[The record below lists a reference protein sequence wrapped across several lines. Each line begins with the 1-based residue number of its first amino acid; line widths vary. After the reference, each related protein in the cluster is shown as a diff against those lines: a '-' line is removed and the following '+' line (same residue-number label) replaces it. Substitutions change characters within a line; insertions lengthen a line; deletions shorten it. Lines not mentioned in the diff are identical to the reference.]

1 MYQDYEKIKNDI
13 QNQLQMYQNT
23 NDLFDLKKL
32 NDGDEAENI
41 LVMRNTLFIG
51 NNKMQIKKLDGT
63 IEKYTIE
70 RYFPVDEK
78 DEQIK
83 ELHKKIEE
91 LERRIND
98 EPTKHPISDRERNEP
113 NANDD
118 EYVESESKAIVESV
132 QE

>member
-13 QNQLQMYQNT
+13 QNQLQSYYSNELY
-23 NDLFDLKKL
+23 DFKKL
-32 NDGDEAENI
+32 NEGDEAENI
-41 LVMRNTLFIG
+41 LVMRNTVFLG

-98 EPTKHPISDRERNEP
+98 KPTKHPISDRERNES

-132 QE
+132 